1 MRRSTWVG
9 APTPSVTLR
18 TYLLAI
24 YRTNIGRENASSSAG
39 CGFER
44 GVRTLPLLH
53 APSNNMLRFSKS
65 SVSVLQNTWGMT
77 FTYTQRTCSTAAK
90 AQRHNGAP
98 CDKPKGT
105 HCSPHSGHTPPIQR
119 ILICG
124 LTYPNFSAAA
134 KSLTIG
140 TSKNSRN
147 GFCCNLQ
154 FFSFFL
160 LKSLGSLGRR
170 HDPMLV
176 RSGPALDRHRDSARA

>member
-1 MRRSTWVG
+1 MG

-124 LTYPNFSAAA
+124 LRTDVSELFGGRERVFVIVKSLITIVKMVGTGSAA
-134 KSLTIG
+134 T
-140 TSKNSRN
+140 
-147 GFCCNLQ
+147 CN
-154 FFSFFL
+154 FFL
-160 LKSLGSLGRR
+160 FLAQVLRQL
-170 HDPMLV
+170 
-176 RSGPALDRHRDSARA
+176 ARQAARPNVGQIRTCIGQAPG